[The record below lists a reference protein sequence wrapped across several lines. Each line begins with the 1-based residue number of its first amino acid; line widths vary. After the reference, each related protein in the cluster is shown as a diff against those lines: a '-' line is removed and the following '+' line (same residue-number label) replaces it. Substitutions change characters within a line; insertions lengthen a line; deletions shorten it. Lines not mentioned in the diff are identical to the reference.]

1 MSSVRLQI
9 LVPPALQRRVQ
20 KAAERSRM
28 SAGAWVRQAI
38 ERSLAADRPD
48 GDALDRLSRLGA
60 PTGDIDQM
68 LAEIEAGRG

>member
-1 MSSVRLQI
+1 MTRLQV
-9 LVPPALQRRVQ
+9 LVSESLQRRVR
-20 KAAERSRM
+20 KAAQRSRL

-38 ERSLAADRPD
+38 ERSLADDRPA
-48 GDALDRLSRLGA
+48 GDPLDRLSALGA